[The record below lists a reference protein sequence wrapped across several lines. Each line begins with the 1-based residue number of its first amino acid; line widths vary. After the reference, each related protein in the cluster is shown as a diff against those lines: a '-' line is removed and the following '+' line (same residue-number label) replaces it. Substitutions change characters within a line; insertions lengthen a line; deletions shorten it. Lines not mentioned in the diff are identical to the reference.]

1 MANIRSRLGQGYAQE
16 RKDNAERN
24 DNAGRKGNAER
35 KTNTGR

>member
-1 MANIRSRLGQGYAQE
+1 MVNIRSRLGQGYAQ
-16 RKDNAERN
+16 ERN

>member
-16 RKDNAERN
+16 RN
-24 DNAGRKGNAER
+24 DNAER